1 MNGKIKKSLFLLG
14 FTLLGFLSLV
24 PEKDSFGEV
33 DIPKKYLLNGS
44 LLSNDSSFSYYL
56 LSGSTNE
63 VAIGKGDNY
72 ATYNTLT
79 IPEKVTLDGT
89 EYSVTGIWH
98 RGFAHCSISSLS
110 LPNTISVIDYE
121 AFYGNNIVSLNIPYS
136 VEKRGSGAFA
146 LNKNLKTLT
155 FNESENSVPSGD
167 REACPVGE
175 NSEEETEPLSQESS
189 SMSAKLTEIPDY
201 CFDRCESLTY
211 LTFPS
216 SLKSIRY
223 GAFQRCTGLTSLYL
237 PSGLTLVEG
246 KAFNFCQSL
255 TRVYIPSSLTSLN
268 TDNTLKGR
276 IDPFAFTFCNG
287 NRVLQFAADQSS
299 IQTWENI
306 NGNEWE
312 FKTDRKE
319 DDDRYSKKTR
329 QYDLGDLK
337 VSGVWQYKDY
347 TCYGEQGIQLVRYLG
362 DRVKLQGRVQD
373 RDGNLYQRYAV
384 GMPSSIGGRKVISLD
399 RGCLDNLQSKSNNLT
414 DLFLPDTLLEIQSQ
428 FLAIS
433 NQKIKFPQL
442 FIIDVAKNN
451 CFNPD
456 YSMDY
461 SKDRKPKGY
470 VRLEGIEN
478 LHSIGD
484 FAFCTSSDVNLNK
497 LATEITLPGRLESI
511 GQYSFEGR
519 DYATKFSLTNDP
531 SYDKGLK
538 ILKGAFG
545 WLGFKSSGVK
555 EVTLP
560 SRTTAVGDLA
570 FQSSKISTLSF
581 WNAEKDKEF
590 YGTMPK
596 TRYSLSLG
604 SSIINN
610 SSNNTTPFIYVYDR
624 GSTSVETGTSYFQVT
639 RRQSTFCTANAINE
653 YGYSNQGC
661 LEVFLPSSVIV
672 TDNNG
677 YTTNNCYTTPLF
689 PKSGRITLYFSEAIK
704 KDFNRDFDLISK
716 DVSGTSQGPY
726 NFGSNEDSLR
736 TYYYRRLPYYENVDI
751 RQRDS
756 NTLTVS
762 AGKKIL
768 KHKDGI
774 SYLLDP
780 STDTAKVT
788 RYLDYGFSGAKKI
801 EIPETLTYG
810 QEIFTVD
817 EIGDNAFACSDLSK
831 DRTLSSLVLPD
842 KIKKI
847 GKYSFFKCA
856 GLTEIS
862 VKKNSTTESFTRP
875 SSLNYI
881 GSFAF
886 AFSGVTKLLQI
897 NDDCEIADS
906 GDCSIP
912 SPFYNC
918 PNLSSISL
926 KVSGNTP
933 RLKLTTDQRSLLADD
948 TVVWVTSSVPGTS
961 TKSFSFQNKFHYG
974 VLRCANWITG
984 LTLNP
989 SYLPL
994 DKNGNVIPQALF
1006 NGFSIDSIRRSFRF
1020 GSSYN
1025 GNSGAALSSLVIE
1038 KDDHG
1043 GLSVPNGAFKN
1054 CDSLNEITIPNVKG
1068 ATKNTILPASLFADA
1083 KNVKYFK
1090 VEGDVNTGKE
1100 GILDLRNTGYTAIE
1114 DNAFTGRTSIKEI
1127 LLPDTRKSI
1136 GSNAFS
1142 DCTGLTSLTCG
1153 AGLEAMGSNAFQNCT
1168 SLKSFVAD
1176 KALKTIASDAF
1187 NGCTGMKKLTLN
1199 KGLTSIGVSAFEKCI
1214 AISSV
1219 TIPNTVE
1226 TIGRRAFCSGNAN
1239 TGSLKQ
1245 VIFEDGCKLTEIP
1258 EKFVQYQPLETLT
1271 LPATITSI
1279 GKQAFSYT
1287 NIKELDI
1294 SLLSG
1299 MVSFQGFDN
1308 CVNLSKVTLP
1318 TSIKT
1323 LSGSSLSGCTSLTE
1337 INIDQL
1343 TALETIEGNAFK
1355 GAFASSGNLSLK
1367 IPSSLKALG
1376 SNAFESTGAGLKTII
1391 FTGKKFDRKANT
1403 FTGSKIDNIIFQD
1416 AGTGSGFSNTTYE
1429 SGCFG
1434 NMPNLKTV
1442 VLPSTFDVKN
1452 NNTIFNGSNS
1462 NVRVCLHRKKSSSTT
1477 FGKWVNIDGTH
1488 QVTYAFEDEDQK
1500 QAGTYYW
1507 KWNED
1512 KTDVT
1517 IELYSSTSTASLHKR
1532 NELLIFSFEKLL
1544 RLFSP
1549 R

>member
-175 NSEEETEPLSQESS
+175 NSEEETEPLSPESS
-189 SMSAKLTEIPDY
+189 SMGAKLTEIPDY
-201 CFDRCESLTY
+201 CFDRCESLNY

-216 SLKSIRY
+216 SLKSISY

-246 KAFNFCQSL
+246 KAFSFCKSL

-319 DDDRYSKKTR
+319 YDDRYSKGNR

-362 DRVKLQGRVQD
+362 DRVKLQGKVKD
-373 RDGNLYQRYAV
+373 RSGNSYQRYAV

-399 RGCLDNLQSKSNNLT
+399 SGCLDNLQSKSNNLT
-414 DLFLPDTLLEIQSQ
+414 DLFLPDTLLEIPSK

-433 NQKIKFPQL
+433 NKNIKFPQL

-456 YSMDY
+456 LTDY
-461 SKDRKPKGY
+461 SKDKNAKGY
-470 VRLEGIEN
+470 VHLDGIGN

-484 FAFCTSSDVNLNK
+484 FAFCTSTLNLFK
-497 LATEITLPGRLESI
+497 SVTEITLPGRLESI

-519 DYATKFSLTNDP
+519 DYATNFSLKNDP
-531 SYDKGLK
+531 LYDKELK
-538 ILKGAFG
+538 ILDGAFG
-545 WLGFKSSGVK
+545 WLGSKSSGVK

-560 SRTTAVGDLA
+560 SRTTEVRYLA
-570 FQSSKISTLSF
+570 FQAAKISTLSF
-581 WNAEKDKEF
+581 LNAEKDKEV

-596 TRYSLSLG
+596 KRYSLSLG
-604 SSIINN
+604 ASIINDN
-610 SSNNTTPFIYVYDR
+610 RNQFTTPFIYVYDR
-624 GSTSVETGTSYFQVT
+624 GSTSVGTVT
-639 RRQSTFCTANAINE
+639 RCKSTFCAADGITE
-653 YGYSNQGC
+653 YSYSHQGC
-661 LEVFLPSSVIV
+661 LEVFLPSSVRV

-677 YTTNNCYTTPLF
+677 YTTPLF
-689 PKSGRITLYFSEAIK
+689 PKSGRVTLYFSEAINEN
-704 KDFNRDFDLISK
+704 FSRDFDLISK
-716 DVSGTSQGPY
+716 DVSGTYQGQY
-726 NFGSNEDSLR
+726 NFGSNEPSLR
-736 TYYYRRLPYYENVDI
+736 TYYDRRLPYYENVDI
-751 RQRDS
+751 RQRNSD
-756 NTLTVS
+756 TLAVS
-762 AGKKIL
+762 AGKKVL

-780 STDTAKVT
+780 STHTAKVT
-788 RYLDYGFSGAKKI
+788 RYLDYWFSGNKKK
-801 EIPETLTYG
+801 EIPEALTYG
-810 QEIFTVD
+810 QESFTVD
-817 EIGDNAFACSDLSK
+817 EIGDNAFACSDLLNPNNGK
-831 DRTLSSLVLPD
+831 VYGTLSSLVLPD
-842 KIKKI
+842 TIKKI
-847 GKYSFFKCA
+847 GKYAFFKCA

-862 VKKNSTTESFTRP
+862 VKKNSPTESSKRP
-875 SSLNYI
+875 SSLKYI

-994 DKNGNVIPQALF
+994 DKNGNVIPQVLF
-1006 NGFSIDSIRRSFRF
+1006 NGFSIDSIRSSFRF
-1020 GSSYN
+1020 GWSYK

-1054 CDSLNEITIPNVKG
+1054 CKSLNEITIPNVKG

-1090 VEGDVNTGKE
+1090 VEGDANTGKE

-1114 DNAFTGRTSIKEI
+1114 DNAFTGRTNIKEI

-1153 AGLEAMGSNAFQNCT
+1153 AGLEAIGSNAFQNCT
-1168 SLKSFVAD
+1168 SLQSFVAD

-1187 NGCTGMKKLTLN
+1187 NGCTGMKELTLN
-1199 KGLTSIGVSAFEKCI
+1199 KGLTSIGASAFENCI

-1258 EKFVQYQPLETLT
+1258 EQFVQYQPLETLT

-1279 GKQAFSYT
+1279 GTQAFSYT

-1294 SLLSG
+1294 SLLSR
-1299 MVSFQGFDN
+1299 MTSFKGFDN

-1323 LSGSSLSGCTSLTE
+1323 ISDSSLSGCTSLTE

-1391 FTGKKFDRKANT
+1391 FTGKKFSRKANT

-1416 AGTGSGFSNTTYE
+1416 TGKGSGFSNKTYE

-1434 NMPNLKTV
+1434 NMPNLKKV

-1452 NNTIFNGSNS
+1452 NNTIFKGSNS
-1462 NVRVCLHRKKSSSTT
+1462 NVQVCLHRKKSASTT

>member
-1 MNGKIKKSLFLLG
+1 
-14 FTLLGFLSLV
+14 
-24 PEKDSFGEV
+24 
-33 DIPKKYLLNGS
+33 
-44 LLSNDSSFSYYL
+44 
-56 LSGSTNE
+56 
-63 VAIGKGDNY
+63 
-72 ATYNTLT
+72 
-79 IPEKVTLDGT
+79 
-89 EYSVTGIWH
+89 
-98 RGFAHCSISSLS
+98 
-110 LPNTISVIDYE
+110 
-121 AFYGNNIVSLNIPYS
+121 
-136 VEKRGSGAFA
+136 
-146 LNKNLKTLT
+146 
-155 FNESENSVPSGD
+155 
-167 REACPVGE
+167 
-175 NSEEETEPLSQESS
+175 
-189 SMSAKLTEIPDY
+189 
-201 CFDRCESLTY
+201 
-211 LTFPS
+211 
-216 SLKSIRY
+216 
-223 GAFQRCTGLTSLYL
+223 
-237 PSGLTLVEG
+237 
-246 KAFNFCQSL
+246 
-255 TRVYIPSSLTSLN
+255 
-268 TDNTLKGR
+268 
-276 IDPFAFTFCNG
+276 
-287 NRVLQFAADQSS
+287 
-299 IQTWENI
+299 
-306 NGNEWE
+306 
-312 FKTDRKE
+312 
-319 DDDRYSKKTR
+319 
-329 QYDLGDLK
+329 
-337 VSGVWQYKDY
+337 
-347 TCYGEQGIQLVRYLG
+347 
-362 DRVKLQGRVQD
+362 
-373 RDGNLYQRYAV
+373 
-384 GMPSSIGGRKVISLD
+384 MPSSIGGRKVISLD

-414 DLFLPDTLLEIQSQ
+414 DLFLPDTLLEIPSQ

-451 CFNPD
+451 CFNPNLT
-456 YSMDY
+456 DY
-461 SKDRKPKGY
+461 SKDRNAKGY
-470 VRLEGIEN
+470 VHLDGIEN
-478 LHSIGD
+478 LHLIGD
-484 FAFCTSSDVNLNK
+484 FAFCTSSKVNLNK

-519 DYATKFSLTNDP
+519 DYATKFSLANDP

-545 WLGFKSSGVK
+545 WLGSQSSGVK

-624 GSTSVETGTSYFQVT
+624 GSTSVATGTSYFQVT

-704 KDFNRDFDLISK
+704 KDFNGDFNLISK

-780 STDTAKVT
+780 STHTAKVT

-810 QEIFTVD
+810 QESFTVD

-842 KIKKI
+842 TIRKI
-847 GKYSFFKCA
+847 GKYAFFKCA

-862 VKKNSTTESFTRP
+862 VKKNSVTESFTRP
-875 SSLNYI
+875 SSLENI

-886 AFSGVTKLLQI
+886 AFSGVTQLLQI

-918 PNLSSISL
+918 PSLSSISL
-926 KVSGNTP
+926 KVSGKTP
-933 RLKLTTDQRSLLADD
+933 RLKLTTDKRSLLADD
-948 TVVWVTSSVPGTS
+948 TVVWVTSSVPDKS
-961 TKSFSFQNKFHYG
+961 EKSFSFQNKFHYG

-984 LTLNP
+984 LTLNS

-1020 GSSYN
+1020 GGSYS
-1025 GNSGAALSSLVIE
+1025 GNSGADLSSLVIE
-1038 KDDHG
+1038 KDDYG
-1043 GLSVPNGAFKN
+1043 GLSVPDGAFKN

-1090 VEGDVNTGKE
+1090 VEGDANTGKE

-1114 DNAFTGRTSIKEI
+1114 GNAFTGRTNIKEI

-1142 DCTGLTSLTCG
+1142 DCTSLTSLTCG
-1153 AGLEAMGSNAFQNCT
+1153 AGLEAIGSNAFQNCT
-1168 SLKSFVAD
+1168 SLQSFVAD

-1323 LSGSSLSGCTSLTE
+1323 ISGNSLSGCTSLTE

-1343 TALETIEGNAFK
+1343 TALKNIESNAFK

-1367 IPSSLKALG
+1367 IPSSLTTLS

-1403 FTGSKIDNIIFQD
+1403 FTGSKIENIIFQD

-1517 IELYSSTSTASLHKR
+1517 IELYSPTSTASLHKR
-1532 NELLIFSFEKLL
+1532 NELLVFSFEKLI
-1544 RLFSP
+1544 RLLPP

>member
-1 MNGKIKKSLFLLG
+1 MAILLIIAI
-14 FTLLGFLSLV
+14 LL
-24 PEKDSFGEV
+24 
-33 DIPKKYLLNGS
+33 
-44 LLSNDSSFSYYL
+44 
-56 LSGSTNE
+56 
-63 VAIGKGDNY
+63 
-72 ATYNTLT
+72 
-79 IPEKVTLDGT
+79 
-89 EYSVTGIWH
+89 
-98 RGFAHCSISSLS
+98 
-110 LPNTISVIDYE
+110 
-121 AFYGNNIVSLNIPYS
+121 
-136 VEKRGSGAFA
+136 
-146 LNKNLKTLT
+146 
-155 FNESENSVPSGD
+155 
-167 REACPVGE
+167 
-175 NSEEETEPLSQESS
+175 
-189 SMSAKLTEIPDY
+189 
-201 CFDRCESLTY
+201 
-211 LTFPS
+211 
-216 SLKSIRY
+216 
-223 GAFQRCTGLTSLYL
+223 
-237 PSGLTLVEG
+237 
-246 KAFNFCQSL
+246 
-255 TRVYIPSSLTSLN
+255 
-268 TDNTLKGR
+268 
-276 IDPFAFTFCNG
+276 
-287 NRVLQFAADQSS
+287 
-299 IQTWENI
+299 
-306 NGNEWE
+306 
-312 FKTDRKE
+312 
-319 DDDRYSKKTR
+319 
-329 QYDLGDLK
+329 
-337 VSGVWQYKDY
+337 
-347 TCYGEQGIQLVRYLG
+347 
-362 DRVKLQGRVQD
+362 
-373 RDGNLYQRYAV
+373 
-384 GMPSSIGGRKVISLD
+384 
-399 RGCLDNLQSKSNNLT
+399 
-414 DLFLPDTLLEIQSQ
+414 
-428 FLAIS
+428 
-433 NQKIKFPQL
+433 
-442 FIIDVAKNN
+442 
-451 CFNPD
+451 
-456 YSMDY
+456 
-461 SKDRKPKGY
+461 
-470 VRLEGIEN
+470 
-478 LHSIGD
+478 
-484 FAFCTSSDVNLNK
+484 
-497 LATEITLPGRLESI
+497 
-511 GQYSFEGR
+511 
-519 DYATKFSLTNDP
+519 
-531 SYDKGLK
+531 
-538 ILKGAFG
+538 
-545 WLGFKSSGVK
+545 
-555 EVTLP
+555 
-560 SRTTAVGDLA
+560 
-570 FQSSKISTLSF
+570 
-581 WNAEKDKEF
+581 
-590 YGTMPK
+590 
-596 TRYSLSLG
+596 
-604 SSIINN
+604 
-610 SSNNTTPFIYVYDR
+610 
-624 GSTSVETGTSYFQVT
+624 
-639 RRQSTFCTANAINE
+639 
-653 YGYSNQGC
+653 
-661 LEVFLPSSVIV
+661 
-672 TDNNG
+672 
-677 YTTNNCYTTPLF
+677 LF

-704 KDFNRDFDLISK
+704 KDFNGDFDLISK

-1517 IELYSSTSTASLHKR
+1517 IELYSSTASLHKR